1 MKVDKA
7 ITFETEKE
15 EKELIN
21 KTIKFLLE
29 VRSAIRQGDQYEL
42 NLRGETIMTD
52 TELRQIVDLLYN
64 FTSDETYEII

>member
-1 MKVDKA
+1 MKVDKT
-7 ITFETEKE
+7 IIFETDKE
-15 EKELIN
+15 EKELIS

-29 VRSAIRQGDQYEL
+29 VRSAIRQGNQYEL

-52 TELRQIVDLLYN
+52 TELRQMVDLLYN

>member
-52 TELRQIVDLLYN
+52 TELRQMVDLLYN